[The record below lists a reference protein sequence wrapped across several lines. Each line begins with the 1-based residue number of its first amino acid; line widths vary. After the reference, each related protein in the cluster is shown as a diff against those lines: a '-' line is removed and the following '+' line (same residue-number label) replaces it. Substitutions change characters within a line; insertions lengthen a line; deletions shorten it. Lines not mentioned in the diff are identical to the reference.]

1 MITKKIGQ
9 AGHWLLYKIVGALAA
24 TGVHPNVLTF
34 TGLVVNG
41 WAAVLF
47 ARGRFP
53 AAGAVMIL
61 AGVFDMTD
69 GRVARAQGR
78 VTTFG
83 GFFDSVI
90 DRYSDLVLYLGL
102 LVYYA
107 RVDRF
112 FYAILVGVAMAG
124 SVMVS
129 YARARAESLIPSC
142 KAGFWE
148 RPERIVLLILGA
160 LRNRM
165 APALWL
171 LAIGPTISVIQR
183 IVHTWNEIQA
193 GRLVDVIP
201 RQAIAASPA
210 AAVPAPSSALAPAE
224 PVVNPAPVS
233 AAPVAAARAAAAAQS
248 QTQPAGA
255 AEFTLHPA
263 KPPGD

>member
-1 MITKKIGQ
+1 MITKKIGK

-34 TGLVVNG
+34 TGLIVNG

-102 LVYYA
+102 LVFYA

-160 LRNRM
+160 LGNRM

-171 LAIGPTISVIQR
+171 LAIGPNISVIQR

-193 GRLVDVIP
+193 GRLVDVVP
-201 RQAIAASPA
+201 RQVIAASPA
-210 AAVPAPSSALAPAE
+210 AVPSPSSAVAPAA
-224 PVVNPAPVS
+224 PAASPAPV
-233 AAPVAAARAAAAAQS
+233 VAARAAAAAQS
-248 QTQPAGA
+248 QTPPAGA
-255 AEFTLHPA
+255 AELTLHPA
-263 KPPGD
+263 KPQGD

>member
-1 MITKKIGQ
+1 MITEKIGK
-9 AGHWLLYKIVGALAA
+9 AGHWLLYKIVDGLAA

-34 TGLVVNG
+34 TGLMINV

-47 ARGRFP
+47 AAGRFP

-61 AGVFDMTD
+61 AAVFDMTD

-107 RVDRF
+107 RVNRF

-160 LRNRM
+160 LGNRM

-171 LAIGPTISVIQR
+171 LAIGPNISVIQR

-201 RQAIAASPA
+201 RVVAADATPA
-210 AAVPAPSSALAPAE
+210 GEPVSALAADGTP
-224 PVVNPAPVS
+224 PRTPLPAP
-233 AAPVAAARAAAAAQS
+233 AARAAAAAQGRVDS
-248 QTQPAGA
+248 GA
-255 AEFTLHPA
+255 APDLSLHPA
-263 KPPGD
+263 KPQGD

>member
-1 MITKKIGQ
+1 MITQKIGR
-9 AGHWLLYKIVGALAA
+9 AGHWLLYKIVHGLAA

-34 TGLVVNG
+34 TGLIVNI

-47 ARGRFP
+47 AAGRFP

-61 AGVFDMTD
+61 AGIFDMTD

-160 LRNRM
+160 LGNRM

-171 LAIGPTISVIQR
+171 LAVGPNISVIQR

-201 RQAIAASPA
+201 RQAEPASP
-210 AAVPAPSSALAPAE
+210 ALAPAAA
-224 PVVNPAPVS
+224 PSPAP
-233 AAPVAAARAAAAAQS
+233 AARAAAAAQS
-248 QTQPAGA
+248 QTPAA
-255 AEFTLHPA
+255 PELTLQA
-263 KPPGD
+263 KTQGD

>member
-1 MITKKIGQ
+1 
-9 AGHWLLYKIVGALAA
+9 
-24 TGVHPNVLTF
+24 
-34 TGLVVNG
+34 
-41 WAAVLF
+41 
-47 ARGRFP
+47 
-53 AAGAVMIL
+53 
-61 AGVFDMTD
+61 VFDMTD

-90 DRYSDLVLYLGL
+90 DRYSDLGLYLGL

-107 RVDRF
+107 RVNRF

-160 LRNRM
+160 LKNRM

-171 LAIGPTISVIQR
+171 LAIGPNISVIQR

-201 RQAIAASPA
+201 RTVAPEATAAAAPVPVAASGEALSRAP
-210 AAVPAPSSALAPAE
+210 VPAP
-224 PVVNPAPVS
+224 
-233 AAPVAAARAAAAAQS
+233 AARAAAAAQGRADS
-248 QTQPAGA
+248 A
-255 AEFTLHPA
+255 ATADLTLHHA
-263 KPPGD
+263 KPEGD

>member
-1 MITKKIGQ
+1 MISEKIGK
-9 AGHWLLYKIVGALAA
+9 AGHWLLYKIVNGLAA

-41 WAAVLF
+41 WAALLF
-47 ARGRFP
+47 AAGRFP

-90 DRYSDLVLYLGL
+90 DRYSDQVLYLGL

-160 LRNRM
+160 LGNRM

-171 LAIGPTISVIQR
+171 LAIGPNISVIQR

-193 GRLVDVIP
+193 GRLVDMVP
-201 RQAIAASPA
+201 RVVPGEALSHAAPSPA
-210 AAVPAPSSALAPAE
+210 AAEEASARVVATAPPSARVATASQGR
-224 PVVNPAPVS
+224 ADS
-233 AAPVAAARAAAAAQS
+233 GAAADLS
-248 QTQPAGA
+248 
-255 AEFTLHPA
+255 LHTA
-263 KPPGD
+263 KPQGD

>member
-1 MITKKIGQ
+1 MITEKIGK
-9 AGHWLLYKIVGALAA
+9 AGHWLLYKIVDGLAA

-34 TGLVVNG
+34 TGLVINI

-47 ARGRFP
+47 AAGRFP
-53 AAGAVMIL
+53 AAGALMIL

-102 LVYYA
+102 LVFYA
-107 RVDRF
+107 RVNRF

-160 LRNRM
+160 LSKRM

-171 LAIGPTISVIQR
+171 LAIGPNISVIQR

-193 GRLVDVIP
+193 GHLVDVVP
-201 RQAIAASPA
+201 RAVASDSAVGAPLAAP
-210 AAVPAPSSALAPAE
+210 PD
-224 PVVNPAPVS
+224 
-233 AAPVAAARAAAAAQS
+233 AAPVAVPVAARAAAAGQGRS
-248 QTQPAGA
+248 DPGSA
-255 AEFTLHPA
+255 AELSLQP
-263 KPPGD
+263 KPQGD

>member
-1 MITKKIGQ
+1 MITSKIGK
-9 AGHWLLYKIVGALAA
+9 AGHWLLYKLVDAIAA

-34 TGLVVNG
+34 TGLVINI

-47 ARGRFP
+47 AAGRFP
-53 AAGAVMIL
+53 AAGVVMLL
-61 AGVFDMTD
+61 ASVFDMTD

-78 VTTFG
+78 VTPFG

-107 RVDRF
+107 RVNRF

-160 LRNRM
+160 LGNRV

-171 LAIGPTISVIQR
+171 LAIGPNISVIQR

-201 RQAIAASPA
+201 RQVAGEVTPA
-210 AAVPAPSSALAPAE
+210 VAPVLAGVAEPSAPPAAVP
-224 PVVNPAPVS
+224 
-233 AAPVAAARAAAAAQS
+233 AARAAAASQS
-248 QTQPAGA
+248 RSDPASG

-263 KPPGD
+263 KPQGD

>member
-1 MITKKIGQ
+1 MANTITGVIGK
-9 AGHWLLYKIVGALAA
+9 AGHWLLYKIVAGLAA
-24 TGVHPNVLTF
+24 TGIHPNVLTF
-34 TGLVVNG
+34 TGLVVNL

-47 ARGRFP
+47 AAGRFQ

-90 DRYSDLVLYLGL
+90 DRYSDLVLFLGL

-107 RVDRF
+107 RVNRF
-112 FYAILVGVAMAG
+112 FYAVLVGVAMAG

-160 LRNRM
+160 LGNKV

-171 LAIGPTISVIQR
+171 LAIGPNISVVQR
-183 IVHTWNEIQA
+183 IVHTWKEIQA
-193 GRLVDVIP
+193 GNLVEV
-201 RQAIAASPA
+201 
-210 AAVPAPSSALAPAE
+210 VPKYPEL
-224 PVVNPAPVS
+224 
-233 AAPVAAARAAAAAQS
+233 AARS
-248 QTQPAGA
+248 
-255 AEFTLHPA
+255 AEQQA
-263 KPPGD
+263 D

>member
-1 MITKKIGQ
+1 MITEKIGK
-9 AGHWLLYKIVGALAA
+9 AGHWLLYKIVDGLAA

-34 TGLVVNG
+34 TGLMINV

-47 ARGRFP
+47 AAGRFP
-53 AAGAVMIL
+53 AAGAVMLL
-61 AGVFDMTD
+61 ASVFDMTD

-107 RVDRF
+107 RVNRF
-112 FYAILVGVAMAG
+112 FYAVLVGVAMAG

-160 LRNRM
+160 LGKRM

-171 LAIGPTISVIQR
+171 LAIGPNISVIQR

-201 RQAIAASPA
+201 RTVAPDAAAAIAPTPA
-210 AAVPAPSSALAPAE
+210 TAAGEAPSRTPLPAP
-224 PVVNPAPVS
+224 
-233 AAPVAAARAAAAAQS
+233 AARAAAAS
-248 QTQPAGA
+248 QGRAESGA
-255 AEFTLHPA
+255 ATDLALHTA
-263 KPPGD
+263 KPQGD

>member
-1 MITKKIGQ
+1 MITQKIGK
-9 AGHWLLYKIVGALAA
+9 AGHWLLYKIVHGLAA

-34 TGLVVNG
+34 TGLIVNV

-47 ARGRFP
+47 AAGRFP
-53 AAGAVMIL
+53 TAGAVMIL

-107 RVDRF
+107 RVNRF

-160 LRNRM
+160 LGNRM

-171 LAIGPTISVIQR
+171 LDNRPNISVIQR

-193 GRLVDVIP
+193 GRLVGVIP
-201 RQAIAASPA
+201 RQADPASPTVALAPPPSPA
-210 AAVPAPSSALAPAE
+210 AAPAP
-224 PVVNPAPVS
+224 
-233 AAPVAAARAAAAAQS
+233 AARAAAAAQS
-248 QTQPAGA
+248 QAQSQAQSAP
-255 AEFTLHPA
+255 E
-263 KPPGD
+263 

>member
-1 MITKKIGQ
+1 MITEKIGK
-9 AGHWLLYKIVGALAA
+9 AGHWLLYKIVDGLAA

-34 TGLVVNG
+34 TGLMVNV

-47 ARGRFP
+47 AAGSFRT
-53 AAGAVMIL
+53 AGAVMIL

-107 RVDRF
+107 RVNRF

-160 LRNRM
+160 LGNRI

-171 LAIGPTISVIQR
+171 LAIGPNISVVQR

-193 GRLVDVIP
+193 GRLVDVVP
-201 RQAIAASPA
+201 R
-210 AAVPAPSSALAPAE
+210 
-224 PVVNPAPVS
+224 PV
-233 AAPVAAARAAAAAQS
+233 PVAADAATAAAAEPPPREQVPAVRAAAAGQS
-248 QTQPAGA
+248 RSDPGST
-255 AEFTLHPA
+255 AELSLHP
-263 KPPGD
+263 KPQGD